1 MTDTDTAYD
10 TVCIQVS
17 DTLNQIFKHDRRS
30 ELLDIMTYCS
40 LLGSL
45 HDQNQNFMTHFS
57 YQLTSDELIKQNEV
71 KSYSTDTV

>member
-10 TVCIQVS
+10 TACIQVS
-17 DTLNQIFKHDRRS
+17 DTFNQIFKHDRRS

-45 HDQNQNFMTHFS
+45 HDQNQKFMTLSS
-57 YQLTSDELIKQNEV
+57 YQLKSDELLKQN
-71 KSYSTDTV
+71 KTK

>member
-10 TVCIQVS
+10 TACVQVP
-17 DTLNQIFKHDRRS
+17 DILNQIFKHDHRS

-45 HDQNQNFMTHFS
+45 HMIETKN
-57 YQLTSDELIKQNEV
+57 L
-71 KSYSTDTV
+71 